1 MQFLSVASIIS
12 VAAYALA
19 ANPNAFSAPAENA
32 TLYAGDAFV
41 LEWNSTGGG
50 DNVDLILKSGT
61 STDLSTVLT
70 IAKDL
75 SNEGAVRWSVPSSV
89 SSGQY
94 AIEIIND
101 DDTSSLN
108 YSPWFEIVNN
118 KTGSSSAIASSST
131 STSSSSSSSSSSL
144 ITSAVVPVVTSAG
157 SNSTL
162 ANSTA
167 NGNLSSAAI
176 TSSSNSG
183 SGSATASASLSGS
196 AAASESDS
204 GATGSL
210 TATSRAGAAAT
221 GVVQWM
227 VGAGVGVAALLI

>member
-1 MQFLSVASIIS
+1 MQFLSLASIIS

-50 DNVDLILKSGT
+50 DSVDLILKTGT
-61 STDLSTVLT
+61 STDLTTVLT
-70 IAKDL
+70 IAKSL

-118 KTGSSSAIASSST
+118 KTGSSSAIASS
-131 STSSSSSSSSSSL
+131 TSSSSSSSSSSSI
-144 ITSAVVPVVTSAG
+144 ITSAAIPAVTSAG

-162 ANSTA
+162 ANTTA

-176 TSSSNSG
+176 TSSA
-183 SGSATASASLSGS
+183 SGSASGS
-196 AAASESDS
+196 ADSNSASATGSDSAADS

-221 GVVQWM
+221 DVAQWII
-227 VGAGVGVAALLI
+227 GAGVGVAALLI